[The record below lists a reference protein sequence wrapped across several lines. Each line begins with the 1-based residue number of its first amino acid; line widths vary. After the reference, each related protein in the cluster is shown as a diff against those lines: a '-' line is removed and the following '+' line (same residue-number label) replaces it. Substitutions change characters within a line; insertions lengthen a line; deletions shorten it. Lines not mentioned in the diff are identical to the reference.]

1 MSEAILRFKKHCSAC
16 KKTYRRKH
24 SCFARVR
31 QISGIQSYLSGT
43 SAEHQDLVSWAKA
56 QFRELDV
63 DTKTFLVNYLSEHHA
78 SIVNLTELCKHLMAA
93 SKVARQGSQLQILQ
107 LAEEL
112 LGPKLLNIKSE
123 LVHRKSI
130 ALRLQGNVHGSRNVI
145 RAFLSSSGSQDLPD
159 EDLAALH
166 FSQAT
171 NLLYCFN
178 FREAHSEIKKWV
190 PDMSLPGRQ
199 GDLLWD
205 QVFGI
210 GRVFRGQGFL
220 DDARK
225 CFETCLDT
233 TELSQ
238 PKRFLII
245 SALADLYCELE
256 YQNAEPR
263 FLSQAGA
270 MLEPEIQKL
279 RLSRGTFKRS
289 FRRLLLSLVEVR
301 LRQGQIN
308 DAQELIWELLTIY
321 MELKEPDIVD
331 RLGHVRSL
339 IALARVSPNPE
350 TALRAW
356 TDVLAWNKFYNPDE
370 QEVFTCGVVHLFLCI
385 TWYNIGNM
393 EESIQSLYRALEVI
407 REKPPQFLIPGIGT
421 YLFHDVARQVKVLL
435 HSGGLKLAKGSFDG
449 VTFLRVC
456 QMPKS
461 S

>member
-1 MSEAILRFKKHCSAC
+1 MSEAILRFK
-16 KKTYRRKH
+16 
-24 SCFARVR
+24 
-31 QISGIQSYLSGT
+31 
-43 SAEHQDLVSWAKA
+43 
-56 QFRELDV
+56 
-63 DTKTFLVNYLSEHHA
+63 N
-78 SIVNLTELCKHLMAA
+78 
-93 SKVARQGSQLQILQ
+93 
-107 LAEEL
+107 
-112 LGPKLLNIKSE
+112 E
-123 LVHRKSI
+123 LVHRKSV

-159 EDLAALH
+159 ENLAALH

-171 NLLYCFN
+171 NLSYCFN
-178 FREAHSEIKKWV
+178 FREAHSEIKKW
-190 PDMSLPGRQ
+190 

-205 QVFGI
+205 QVFGV
-210 GRVFRGQGFL
+210 GRVFRGQGFF

-225 CFETCLDT
+225 CFETCLNT

-238 PKRFLII
+238 PKRFLIV

-256 YQNAEPR
+256 YQNGETR

-279 RLSRGTFKRS
+279 RTSRGTFKRS

-301 LRQGQIN
+301 LRQGLIN

-339 IALARVSPNPE
+339 IALARVSPNPG
-350 TALRAW
+350 TALQVW
-356 TDVLAWNKFYNPDE
+356 TDVLAWNKFYNPEE

-393 EESIQSLYRALEVI
+393 EESIQSLYRALDVV

-421 YLFHDVARQVKVLL
+421 YLFHDVGRQVKVLITL
-435 HSGGLKLAKGSFDG
+435 
-449 VTFLRVC
+449 FLLGI
-456 QMPKS
+456 KTYKY
-461 S
+461 